1 MSRFF
6 EFLEKINSESTE
18 VRPKAAVT
26 SEALH
31 ILPVLHPPQNGDH
44 QPQPAEQVFQL
55 RHVEVDEVTVDPETR
70 LVFHTDPSSPAAD
83 RFRFM
88 RMRLRTLK
96 GLGKLKSL
104 LITSALPRDGKSTMS
119 LNLATAMAEGG
130 KHSVLLI
137 EADLYHPS
145 LSQRLGLP
153 ARPGLAECL
162 EGGKD
167 PVSLLRRLE
176 PLQWFVL
183 QAGTPKGN
191 PTELLHS
198 EALPRVLQRLA
209 PYFDWILVDSPPV
222 APLTD
227 ALLISQHVDACL
239 MVVRAD
245 YTPREAVEE
254 AMKLLGPKKV
264 LGILFNGVEGLN
276 RLYSKYYGY
285 YGKKRS

>member
-6 EFLEKINSESTE
+6 EFLEKINGESAE

-26 SEALH
+26 SDALH

-44 QPQPAEQVFQL
+44 AQPVEQVFQL
-55 RHVEVDEVTVDPETR
+55 RHVQVDEVQINSETR

-83 RFRFM
+83 RFRFL

-104 LITSALPRDGKSTMS
+104 LITSALPQDGKSTMA

-130 KHSVLLI
+130 KHSVLVI

-145 LSQRLGLP
+145 LSQRLGLS
-153 ARPGLAECL
+153 ARAGLAECL
-162 EGGKD
+162 ESEID
-167 PVSLLRRLE
+167 PLSLLRRLE
-176 PLQWFVL
+176 PLHWFVL

-198 EALPRVLQRLA
+198 ESLPRLLQRLA
-209 PYFDWILVDSPPV
+209 PYFDWILIDSPPV

-227 ALLISQHVDACL
+227 ALLISQHIDASL
-239 MVVRAD
+239 VVVRAD
-245 YTPREAVEE
+245 YTPRESVEE
-254 AMKLLGPKKV
+254 ALKLLGPKKV
-264 LGILFNGVEGLN
+264 LGILFNGVDGLN
-276 RLYSKYYGY
+276 QKYSKYYGY

>member
-6 EFLEKINSESTE
+6 EFLEKINGESAE

-26 SEALH
+26 SDALH

-44 QPQPAEQVFQL
+44 SQPVEQVFQL
-55 RHVEVDEVTVDPETR
+55 RHVQVDEVQINSETR

-83 RFRFM
+83 RFRFL

-104 LITSALPRDGKSTMS
+104 LITSALPQDGKSTMA

-130 KHSVLLI
+130 KHSVLVI

-145 LSQRLGLP
+145 LSQRLGLS
-153 ARPGLAECL
+153 ARAGLAECL
-162 EGGKD
+162 ESEID
-167 PVSLLRRLE
+167 PLSLLRRLE
-176 PLQWFVL
+176 PLHWFVL

-198 EALPRVLQRLA
+198 ESLPRLLQRLA
-209 PYFDWILVDSPPV
+209 PYFDWILIDSPPV

-227 ALLISQHVDACL
+227 ALLISQHIDASL
-239 MVVRAD
+239 VVVRAD
-245 YTPREAVEE
+245 YTPRESVEE
-254 AMKLLGPKKV
+254 ALKLLGPKKV
-264 LGILFNGVEGLN
+264 LGILFNGVDGLN
-276 RLYSKYYGY
+276 QKYSKYYGY

>member
-6 EFLEKINSESTE
+6 EFLEKLNGESTAA
-18 VRPKAAVT
+18 RPNAVEPP
-26 SEALH
+26 EARH
-31 ILPVLHPPQNGDH
+31 ILSVLHPLQTGDH
-44 QPQPAEQVFQL
+44 SQPAEQVFQL
-55 RHVEVDEVTVDPETR
+55 RNVGVDEVQINPEAK

-96 GLGKLKSL
+96 ALGKLKSL
-104 LITSALPRDGKSTMS
+104 LITSALPQDGKSTIA
-119 LNLATAMAEGG
+119 LNLATVMAEGG

-137 EADLYHPS
+137 EADLYHPC

-153 ARPGLAECL
+153 ARSGLAECL
-162 EGGKD
+162 ESGVD

-176 PLQWFVL
+176 SLHWYLLP
-183 QAGTPKGN
+183 AGTPQGN

-198 EALPRVLQRLA
+198 DSLPRVLQRLA
-209 PYFDWILVDSPPV
+209 PYFDWILIDSPPV

-227 ALLISQHVDACL
+227 ALLISQHVDASL
-239 MVVRAD
+239 VVVRAD

-254 AMKLLGPKKV
+254 ALKLLGPKKV
-264 LGILFNGVEGLN
+264 LGILFNGVEGLSE
-276 RLYSKYYGY
+276 LYSKYYGY
-285 YGKKRS
+285 YGKKR

>member
-6 EFLEKINSESTE
+6 EFLEKINGESAE

-26 SEALH
+26 SDALH

-44 QPQPAEQVFQL
+44 AQPVEQVFQL
-55 RHVEVDEVTVDPETR
+55 RHVQVDEVQINSETR

-83 RFRFM
+83 RFRFL

-104 LITSALPRDGKSTMS
+104 LITSALPQDGKSTMA

-130 KHSVLLI
+130 KHSVLVI

-145 LSQRLGLP
+145 LSQRLGLS
-153 ARPGLAECL
+153 ARAGLAECL
-162 EGGKD
+162 ESEID
-167 PVSLLRRLE
+167 PLSLLRRLE
-176 PLQWFVL
+176 PLHWFVL

-198 EALPRVLQRLA
+198 ESLPRLLQRLA
-209 PYFDWILVDSPPV
+209 PYFDWILIDSPPV

-227 ALLISQHVDACL
+227 ALLISQHIDASL

-245 YTPREAVEE
+245 YTPRESVEE
-254 AMKLLGPKKV
+254 ALKLLGPKKV
-264 LGILFNGVEGLN
+264 LGILFNGVDGLN
-276 RLYSKYYGY
+276 QKYSKYYGY